1 MASPRSSRPCAARDT
16 GSARASAVHNPARLL
31 RSTTFRLTLIYFG
44 LFGVSAVVLVG
55 FLYWSTAGFMAR
67 QTDQAIEAEIRG
79 LGEQYSQFGTL
90 GLVRALNRRTARARA
105 SRGLYLLT
113 DASLRPLAGNLSAWP
128 REAPGAD
135 GWVTFELEYADQR
148 GAVDFGR
155 ARIFELSGGLRLLV
169 GRDIRERLEID
180 ARFRESIGWGIALA
194 LLLSIAGGVLISRPM
209 LRRIDAVNQTS
220 REIMAGALDR
230 RIPVRGTGDEFDRL
244 AANLNDMLDRIAQLV
259 ASVREVSD
267 NIAHDLRSPLA
278 RLRGRLELALAD
290 RGDEDAYR
298 RAIGRT
304 IEEADA
310 LLATFNSLLRIAR
323 LEAGVEAGPIDSFD
337 LDALVDDVAELYAPL
352 AEERRVA
359 LAAAPGAA
367 GRIRADRDL
376 LFQAIANLLDNA
388 IKYSP
393 EGGAVTVAAR
403 AIGDR
408 VEVSVADAGPGVPD
422 ALKDRVVERF
432 FRVEASRNAPGAGL
446 GLSLVAAV
454 VERHGG
460 ALELADNHPG
470 LRVALTLP
478 REPALAPAGLPA

>member
-1 MASPRSSRPCAARDT
+1 MQKWP
-16 GSARASAVHNPARLL
+16 RLL
-31 RSTTFRLTLIYFG
+31 GSTTFRLTLIYFG

-79 LGEQYSQFGTL
+79 LGEQYSQFGTI
-90 GLVRALNRRTARARA
+90 GLVRALSRRTSRARA

-113 DASLRPLAGNLSAWP
+113 DANLRPLAGNLSAWP
-128 REAPGAD
+128 REAPGPD
-135 GWVTFELEYADQR
+135 GWITFELEYADQR

-194 LLLSIAGGVLISRPM
+194 LVLSIAGGVLISRPM
-209 LRRIDAVNQTS
+209 LRRIDAINQTS

-230 RIPVRGTGDEFDRL
+230 RIPVRGTDDEFDRL
-244 AANLNDMLDRIAQLV
+244 AANLNDMLDRIARLV

-278 RLRGRLELALAD
+278 RLRSRLELTLSEPP
-290 RGDEDAYR
+290 DEDAYR
-298 RAIGRT
+298 RAISRT
-304 IEEADA
+304 IEEADS
-310 LLATFNSLLRIAR
+310 LLKTFNSLLRIAR
-323 LEAGVEAGPIDSFD
+323 LEAGVETGKVDSFD
-337 LDALVDDVAELYAPL
+337 LEGLINDVAELYAPL
-352 AEERRVA
+352 AEERGVA
-359 LAAAPGAA
+359 LSSRLGDAV
-367 GRIRADRDL
+367 RIRGDRDL

-388 IKYSP
+388 IKFSP
-393 EGGAVTVAAR
+393 RGGTVAIAARGLENRAEVTVA
-403 AIGDR
+403 D
-408 VEVSVADAGPGVPD
+408 SGPGVPD

-432 FRVEASRNAPGAGL
+432 FRIEASRNAPGAGL

-454 VERHGG
+454 AERHGG
-460 ALELADNHPG
+460 SLELADNHPG
-470 LRVALTLP
+470 LRATLTLP
-478 REPALAPAGLPA
+478 RGARG

>member
-1 MASPRSSRPCAARDT
+1 MRKWPS
-16 GSARASAVHNPARLL
+16 VL
-31 RSTTFRLTLIYFG
+31 RTTTFRLTLIYFG

-67 QTDQAIEAEIRG
+67 QTDEAIEAEIRG
-79 LGEQYSQFGTL
+79 LAEQYSQFGTI
-90 GLVRALNRRTARARA
+90 GLVRALNRRTSQARA

-128 REAPGAD
+128 REDPRPD
-135 GWVTFELEYADQR
+135 GWITFELEYADRR
-148 GAVDFGR
+148 GAVDLGR
-155 ARIFELSGGLRLLV
+155 ARIFELTGGLRLLV

-194 LLLSIAGGVLISRPM
+194 LVLSIAGGVLISRPM
-209 LRRIDAVNQTS
+209 LRRIDAINLTS

-230 RIPVRGTGDEFDRL
+230 RIPVRGTSDEFDRL
-244 AANLNDMLDRIAQLV
+244 AANLNEMLDRIAQLV

-278 RLRGRLELALAD
+278 RLRSRLELTLAD
-290 RGDEDAYR
+290 EGDAEAYR

-310 LLATFNSLLRIAR
+310 LLKTFNSLLRIAR
-323 LEAGVEAGPIDSFD
+323 LEAGVETGQIETFD
-337 LDALVDDVAELYAPL
+337 LDGLIGDVAELYAPL
-352 AEERRVA
+352 AEERGVA
-359 LAAAPGAA
+359 LDTGPGGA
-367 GRIRADRDL
+367 GRITGDRDL
-376 LFQAIANLLDNA
+376 LFQALANLLDNA
-388 IKYSP
+388 IKFSP
-393 EGGAVTVAAR
+393 EGGTVAIAAR
-403 AIGDR
+403 GRGDG
-408 VEVSVADAGPGVPD
+408 VEIAVADGGPGIPD
-422 ALKDRVVERF
+422 ALKERVTERF

-454 VERHGG
+454 AERHGG
-460 ALELADNHPG
+460 GLELGDNEPG

-478 REPALAPAGLPA
+478 REPAPGAAAGLAVSSRAAHIPSHGA

>member
-1 MASPRSSRPCAARDT
+1 MRKWPS
-16 GSARASAVHNPARLL
+16 VL
-31 RSTTFRLTLIYFG
+31 RTTTFRLTLIYFG

-67 QTDQAIEAEIRG
+67 QTDEAIEAEIRG
-79 LGEQYSQFGTL
+79 LAEQYSQFGTI
-90 GLVRALNRRTARARA
+90 GLVRALNRRTSQARA

-128 REAPGAD
+128 REDPRPD
-135 GWVTFELEYADQR
+135 GWITFELEYADRR
-148 GAVDFGR
+148 GAVDLGR
-155 ARIFELSGGLRLLV
+155 ARIFELTGGLRLLV

-194 LLLSIAGGVLISRPM
+194 LVLSIAGGVLISRPM
-209 LRRIDAVNQTS
+209 LRRIDAINLTS

-230 RIPVRGTGDEFDRL
+230 RIPVRGTSDEFDRL
-244 AANLNDMLDRIAQLV
+244 AANLNEMLDRIAQLV

-278 RLRGRLELALAD
+278 RLRSRLELTLAD
-290 RGDEDAYR
+290 EGDAEAYR

-310 LLATFNSLLRIAR
+310 LLKTFNSLLRIAR
-323 LEAGVEAGPIDSFD
+323 LEAGVETGQIETFD
-337 LDALVDDVAELYAPL
+337 LDGLIGDVAELYAPL
-352 AEERRVA
+352 AEERGVA
-359 LAAAPGAA
+359 LDTGPGGA
-367 GRIRADRDL
+367 GRITGDRDL
-376 LFQAIANLLDNA
+376 LFQALANLLDNA
-388 IKYSP
+388 IKFSP
-393 EGGAVTVAAR
+393 EGRTVAIAAR
-403 AIGDR
+403 GRGDG
-408 VEVSVADAGPGVPD
+408 VEIAVADGGPGIPD
-422 ALKDRVVERF
+422 ALKERVTERF

-454 VERHGG
+454 AERHGG
-460 ALELADNHPG
+460 GLELGDNEPG

-478 REPALAPAGLPA
+478 REPAPGAAAGLAVSSRAAHIPSHGA

>member
-1 MASPRSSRPCAARDT
+1 MQGRIL
-16 GSARASAVHNPARLL
+16 H
-31 RSTTFRLTLIYFG
+31 STTFRLTLVYFG

-79 LGEQYSQFGTL
+79 LAEQYSQFGTI
-90 GLVRALNRRTARARA
+90 GLVRALNRRTSRARA

-113 DASLRPLAGNLSAWP
+113 DSGLRPLAGNLSAWP
-128 REAPGAD
+128 REAPGPD
-135 GWVTFELEYADQR
+135 GWVTFKLEFADQR

-155 ARIFELSGGLRLLV
+155 ARIFELTGGLRLLV

-194 LLLSIAGGVLISRPM
+194 LVLSIAGGVLISRPM
-209 LRRIDAVNQTS
+209 LRRIDAINQTS

-230 RIPVRGTGDEFDRL
+230 RIPARGTGDEFDRL

-278 RLRGRLELALAD
+278 RLRSRLELTLTEE
-290 RGDEDAYR
+290 GDEDAYR

-323 LEAGVEAGPIDSFD
+323 LEAGVETGQIASFD
-337 LDALVDDVAELYAPL
+337 LDGLVDDVAELYAPL
-352 AEERRVA
+352 AEERGVA
-359 LAAAPGAA
+359 LAAAPGGA
-367 GRIRADRDL
+367 GRIGADRDL
-376 LFQAIANLLDNA
+376 LFQALANLLDNA
-388 IKYSP
+388 IKFSP
-393 EGGAVTVAAR
+393 DGGTVTVAAR
-403 AIGDR
+403 GLGDR
-408 VEVSVADAGPGVPD
+408 VELAVADSGPGVPD
-422 ALKDRVVERF
+422 ALKQRVVERF

-454 VERHGG
+454 AERHGG
-460 ALELADNHPG
+460 ALELADNDPG
-470 LRVALTLP
+470 LRAVLTLP
-478 REPALAPAGLPA
+478 REPGAAPARLPA

>member
-1 MASPRSSRPCAARDT
+1 MRKWPS
-16 GSARASAVHNPARLL
+16 VL
-31 RSTTFRLTLIYFG
+31 RTTTFRLTLIYFG

-67 QTDQAIEAEIRG
+67 QTDEAIEAEIRG
-79 LGEQYSQFGTL
+79 LAEQYSQFGTI
-90 GLVRALNRRTARARA
+90 GLVRALNRRTSQARA

-128 REAPGAD
+128 REDPRPD
-135 GWVTFELEYADQR
+135 GWITFELEYADRR
-148 GAVDFGR
+148 GAVDLGR
-155 ARIFELSGGLRLLV
+155 ARIFELTGGLRLLV

-194 LLLSIAGGVLISRPM
+194 LVLSIAGGVLISRPM
-209 LRRIDAVNQTS
+209 LRRIDAINLTS

-230 RIPVRGTGDEFDRL
+230 RIPVRGTSDEFDRL
-244 AANLNDMLDRIAQLV
+244 AANLNEMLDRIAQLV

-278 RLRGRLELALAD
+278 RLRSRLELTLAD
-290 RGDEDAYR
+290 EGDAEAYR

-310 LLATFNSLLRIAR
+310 LLKTFNSLLRIAR
-323 LEAGVEAGPIDSFD
+323 LEAGVETGQIETFD
-337 LDALVDDVAELYAPL
+337 LDGLIGDVAELYAPL
-352 AEERRVA
+352 AEERGVA
-359 LAAAPGAA
+359 LDTGPGGA
-367 GRIRADRDL
+367 GRIRGDRDL
-376 LFQAIANLLDNA
+376 LFQALANLLDNA
-388 IKYSP
+388 IKFSP
-393 EGGAVTVAAR
+393 EGGTVAIAAR
-403 AIGDR
+403 GRGDG
-408 VEVSVADAGPGVPD
+408 VEIAVADGGPGIPD
-422 ALKDRVVERF
+422 ALKERVTERF

-454 VERHGG
+454 AERHGG
-460 ALELADNHPG
+460 GLELGDNEPG

-478 REPALAPAGLPA
+478 REPAPGAAAGLAVSSRAAHIRSHGA

>member
-1 MASPRSSRPCAARDT
+1 MQKWPS
-16 GSARASAVHNPARLL
+16 VL
-31 RSTTFRLTLIYFG
+31 RTTTFRLTLIYFG

-67 QTDQAIEAEIRG
+67 QTDEAIEAEIRG
-79 LGEQYSQFGTL
+79 LAEQYSQFGTI
-90 GLVRALNRRTARARA
+90 GLVRALNRRTSQARA

-128 REAPGAD
+128 REDPRPD
-135 GWVTFELEYADQR
+135 GWITFELEYADRR
-148 GAVDFGR
+148 GAVDLGR
-155 ARIFELSGGLRLLV
+155 ARIFELTGGLRLLV

-194 LLLSIAGGVLISRPM
+194 LVLSIAGGVLISRPM
-209 LRRIDAVNQTS
+209 LRRIDAINLTS

-230 RIPVRGTGDEFDRL
+230 RIPVRGTDDEFDRL
-244 AANLNDMLDRIAQLV
+244 AANLNEMLDRIARLV

-278 RLRGRLELALAD
+278 RLRSRLELTLAD
-290 RGDEDAYR
+290 EGDEEAYR

-310 LLATFNSLLRIAR
+310 LLKTFNSLLRIAR
-323 LEAGVEAGPIDSFD
+323 LEAGVETGQIETFD
-337 LDALVDDVAELYAPL
+337 LDGLIGDVAELYAPL

-359 LAAAPGAA
+359 LDAEPGDA
-367 GRIRADRDL
+367 GRIGGDRDL
-376 LFQAIANLLDNA
+376 LFQALANLLDNA
-388 IKYSP
+388 IKFSP
-393 EGGAVTVAAR
+393 AGGTVAIAAR
-403 AIGDR
+403 SRGEA
-408 VEVSVADAGPGVPD
+408 VEIAVADGGPGIPD
-422 ALKDRVVERF
+422 TLKERVTERF
-432 FRVEASRNAPGAGL
+432 FRIEASRNAPGAGL

-454 VERHGG
+454 AERHGG
-460 ALELADNHPG
+460 SLKLGDNEPG

-478 REPALAPAGLPA
+478 REPAPGAAAGLAVSARAAHIRSDGA

>member
-1 MASPRSSRPCAARDT
+1 MRKWPS
-16 GSARASAVHNPARLL
+16 VL
-31 RSTTFRLTLIYFG
+31 RTTTFRLTLIYFG

-67 QTDQAIEAEIRG
+67 QTDEAIEAEIRG
-79 LGEQYSQFGTL
+79 LAEQYSQFGTI
-90 GLVRALNRRTARARA
+90 GLVRALNRRTSQARA

-128 REAPGAD
+128 REDPRPD
-135 GWVTFELEYADQR
+135 GWITFELEYADRR
-148 GAVDFGR
+148 GAVDLGR
-155 ARIFELSGGLRLLV
+155 ARIFELTGGLRLLV

-194 LLLSIAGGVLISRPM
+194 LVLSIAGGVLISRPM
-209 LRRIDAVNQTS
+209 LRRIDAINLTS

-230 RIPVRGTGDEFDRL
+230 RIPVRGTSDEFDRL
-244 AANLNDMLDRIAQLV
+244 AANLNEMLDRIAQLV

-278 RLRGRLELALAD
+278 RLRSRLELTLAD
-290 RGDEDAYR
+290 EGDAEAYR

-310 LLATFNSLLRIAR
+310 LLKTFNSLLRIAR
-323 LEAGVEAGPIDSFD
+323 LEAGVETGQIETFD
-337 LDALVDDVAELYAPL
+337 LDGLIGDVAELYAPL
-352 AEERRVA
+352 AEERGVA
-359 LAAAPGAA
+359 LDTGPGGA
-367 GRIRADRDL
+367 GRITGDRDL
-376 LFQAIANLLDNA
+376 LFQALANLLDNA
-388 IKYSP
+388 IKFSP
-393 EGGAVTVAAR
+393 EGGTVAIAAR
-403 AIGDR
+403 GRGDG
-408 VEVSVADAGPGVPD
+408 VEIAVADGGPGIPD
-422 ALKDRVVERF
+422 ALKERVTERF

-454 VERHGG
+454 AERHGG
-460 ALELADNHPG
+460 GLEFGDNEPG

-478 REPALAPAGLPA
+478 REPAPGAAAGLAVSSRAAHIPSHGA